1 MNFYNETP
9 YMMQGYPYYQQQP
22 NFYPNQFQSNYKP
35 HEMHS
40 YPNPNYNFP
49 YQQNWQANYP
59 LSNRPNYFGVQNPYA
74 QQGPAFLNAFKG
86 PNGNFDIAKTF
97 QTVDQVVKTV
107 NQISPIVKSVS
118 SMFTT
123 ATKI

>member
-9 YMMQGYPYYQQQP
+9 FMMQNYPYYQQP
-22 NFYPNQFQSNYKP
+22 NYYQNQYQSGYHP
-35 HEMHS
+35 HEMYS
-40 YPNPNYNFP
+40 YPNPNHNLP
-49 YQQNWQANYP
+49 YQQNWPPNYP
-59 LSNRPNYFGVQNPYA
+59 VNNRPNFYGTQHPYG
-74 QQGPAFLNAFKG
+74 QQGPGFLNAFKG

-123 ATKI
+123 ATKV